1 MNNGSRP
8 LSMSDTPLR
17 EENPSSPAGAV
28 RSVMR
33 RVVRAMTGLTPLTS
47 GSARRSRRGFAARA
61 MAGASDS
68 RTLDKH
74 QVQAIF
80 AAAEF
85 AAETA
90 VIQQFGYFDEFD
102 PRLGAAYDK
111 VFYALIAERCPDHK
125 LDALVTL
132 LNS

>member
-1 MNNGSRP
+1 MRRGALREGDLKIFGRVSILPFMNNGSHSP
-8 LSMSDTPLR
+8 SMSDAPRHR
-17 EENPSSPAGAV
+17 EERSSFGGTV

-33 RVVRAMTGLTPLTS
+33 RVVRAIP
-47 GSARRSRRGFAARA
+47 
-61 MAGASDS
+61 GAQVGHG
-68 RTLDKH
+68 LDKH

-90 VIQQFGYFDEFD
+90 VIQQFGHFDEFD
-102 PRLGAAYDK
+102 PRLGAAYDR

-125 LDALVTL
+125 LDELVNL

>member
-1 MNNGSRP
+1 MPDAPRDRDERSGFGV
-8 LSMSDTPLR
+8 T
-17 EENPSSPAGAV
+17 V

-33 RVVRAMTGLTPLTS
+33 RFVRAIP
-47 GSARRSRRGFAARA
+47 
-61 MAGASDS
+61 GAQIGH
-68 RTLDKH
+68 TMDKH

-90 VIQQFGYFDEFD
+90 VIQQFGHFDEFD
-102 PRLGAAYDK
+102 PRLGAAYDR

-125 LDALVTL
+125 LDELVNL